1 MSAGKKKFD
10 EAAKR
15 SESALKKMIV
25 LLSEV
30 AEHLRLLEG
39 TLEEHEEDHMLGEE
53 ENAAAAQKKSDQTAE
68 HNAARCKAMHSLVR
82 LGMGLTR

>member
-1 MSAGKKKFD
+1 MAAGKKKFD

-30 AEHLRLLEG
+30 AEHL
-39 TLEEHEEDHMLGEE
+39 
-53 ENAAAAQKKSDQTAE
+53 S
-68 HNAARCKAMHSLVR
+68 SS
-82 LGMGLTR
+82 